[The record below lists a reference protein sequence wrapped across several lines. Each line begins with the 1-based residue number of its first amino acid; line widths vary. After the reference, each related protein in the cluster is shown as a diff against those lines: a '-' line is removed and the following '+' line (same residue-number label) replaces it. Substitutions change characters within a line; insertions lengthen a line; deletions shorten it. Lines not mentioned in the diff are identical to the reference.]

1 VEGTNW
7 TAWETVALEEVDST
21 SSEARRRVAS
31 RALPR
36 PTLIRAER
44 QNAGRGRGAN
54 LWWSDSG
61 SLTFSLVFPPRH
73 YGLQNRQ
80 LPRVAIA
87 AAVGVI
93 EAVEQLGV
101 VPPGTLGIRWPNDLE
116 SIDGKKLGGILP
128 EAIRD
133 PDGADFL
140 VVGIGLNIATD
151 LNGAPPAIQEM
162 ATTVERLGG
171 VPVDV
176 EWLLGTMLRCIDSVM
191 VSLAAEAPA
200 LSESW
205 QARDLLLG
213 KRATVLIG
221 ERTLVGEGRGIDA
234 EGRLWL
240 ALDDGTL
247 EAVVAGRV
255 LRQSS

>member
-1 VEGTNW
+1 MIV
-7 TAWETVALEEVDST
+7 LEEVDST
-21 SSEARRRVAS
+21 NNEARRRVA
-31 RALPR
+31 AGTMPR

-44 QNAGRGRGAN
+44 QTAGRGRGAN

-61 SLTFSLVFPPRH
+61 SLTFSLVFPPSH
-73 YGLQNRQ
+73 YGLRSHQF
-80 LPRVAIA
+80 PRVAIA

-101 VPPGTLGIRWPNDLE
+101 VPPGVLGIRWPNDLE

-133 PDGADFL
+133 PNGADFL

-151 LNGAPPAIQEM
+151 LDGAPPEVRDM
-162 ATTVERLGG
+162 ATTIAQLGG
-171 VPVDV
+171 VPVDTQ
-176 EWLLGTMLRCIDSVM
+176 WLLSTVLRCMDSVM
-191 VSLAAEAPA
+191 ISLAMEAAA

-213 KRATVLIG
+213 RRATVLIG
-221 ERTLVGEGRGIDA
+221 DRTLAGQGRGIDA

-240 ALDDGTL
+240 ALDDGSL
-247 EAVVAGRV
+247 EAVVAGQV
-255 LRQSS
+255 LRESP